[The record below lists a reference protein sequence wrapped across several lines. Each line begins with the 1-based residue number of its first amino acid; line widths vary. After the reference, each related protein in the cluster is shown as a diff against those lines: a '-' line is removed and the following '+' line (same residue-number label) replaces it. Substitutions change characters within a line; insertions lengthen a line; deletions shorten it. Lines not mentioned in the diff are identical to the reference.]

1 MTVQARVDCDVI
13 FHDQSGSVFT
23 LGAASEHIRVTPS
36 AAVTISGS
44 VGTAAV
50 SLTSSVATLSTL
62 AIKNTGANLLRVAGA
77 FNVPAGRMA
86 VLPVTATVT
95 VASVSGTTD
104 YVAVWIG

>member
-1 MTVQARVDCDVI
+1 MSVQARIDCDVV
-13 FHDQSGSVFT
+13 FHDQDGGVFT
-23 LGAASEHIRVTPS
+23 LGSASEHIRVSPT
-36 AAVTISGS
+36 AATTISGS

-62 AIKNTGANLLRVAGA
+62 AIKNTGTNLLRVAGA
-77 FNVPAGRMA
+77 FNVPAGRMT